1 MSHPEH
7 TVKSRVAAIS
17 ILASAVMAAAKFV
30 VGIAI
35 GSLALISEALHSSV
49 DLVAT
54 VITWL
59 VVRVSGKPADKE
71 HHYGHGK
78 LESLSALGVI
88 AMLYVLAGG
97 ILVESWSR
105 LREGAIPP
113 TLSAIPFIVLLID
126 IGVNFWRARA
136 LHRTARD
143 TKSQALAADALH
155 FASDVL
161 GSLAVIAG
169 LALSGLG
176 YAWGDAAAAIGV
188 AVVISLLG
196 LRLARSTVE
205 TLLDRAPEGVSEKA
219 AAAIKAV
226 PGVVGV
232 ERLRVRMVGPTHFID
247 AIVQVPRTF
256 PIDRVDEIKRKA
268 QAAVTRALDDADLT
282 FTAVPV
288 ARDNE
293 SVRERIMV
301 IARNSGLAV
310 HHVTVHDLGGKL
322 TVSIDLEVDGG
333 MELTA
338 AHDIAQDLERNIRD
352 EFGEDVEVDT
362 HIEPLEPELPHGVD
376 AAPDRVET
384 IRTALT
390 RFAADSAIHDIH
402 SVRVRDTDAGEIV
415 NFHCHAAPSMSV
427 IEVHENVDEI
437 ERALRRAF
445 PAVKRVIS
453 HAEPPDAQSNPA
465 NAGRVLVSDSPRRCV
480 ARVIRRWT
488 RFIFINESLT
498 LDRPRKLDSNR
509 CDSEVAGGS
518 AELGAEDFAI
528 SFPWGLK
535 AWRAHTR
542 RARASNPIR
551 SRDWRSRSRN
561 RPIIGS

>member
-1 MSHPEH
+1 MAGCYTPRMSHPDH
-7 TVKSRVAAIS
+7 QAKSRVAAIS
-17 ILASAVMAAAKFV
+17 IFASAGMAAAKFV

-49 DLVAT
+49 DVVAT

-59 VVRVSGKPADKE
+59 VVRVSDRPADEE

-78 LESLSALGVI
+78 LESISALGVI

-97 ILVESWSR
+97 ILVESYSR
-105 LREGAIPP
+105 LRDGVPPPAI
-113 TLSAIPFIVLLID
+113 SAVPFIVLLVD
-126 IGVNFWRARA
+126 IAVNYWRARA

-161 GSLAVIAG
+161 GSIAVIIG

-176 YAWGDAAAAIGV
+176 YAWGDSAAAIAV
-188 AVVISLLG
+188 AIMIALLG

-205 TLLDRAPEGVSEKA
+205 TLVDRAPEGASEKA
-219 AAAIKAV
+219 AAAIMAV
-226 PGVVGV
+226 PGVVDV
-232 ERLRVRMVGPTHFID
+232 ERLRVRMVGSTHFVE

-256 PIDRVDEIKRKA
+256 PIDRVEEIKRRA
-268 QAAVTRALDDADLT
+268 QEAVSKVLDDADLT

-322 TVSIDLEVDGG
+322 TVSIDLEVDGE
-333 MELTA
+333 MALTA
-338 AHDIAQDLERNIRD
+338 AHDIAHELERSIRD

-362 HIEPLEPELPHGVD
+362 HIEPLEPELPLGSD
-376 AAPDRVET
+376 AATDRVEA
-384 IRTALT
+384 IKAALA
-390 RFAADSAIHDIH
+390 RFAADGAIHDIH
-402 SVRVRDTDAGEIV
+402 NVRVRDTAAGEIV
-415 NFHCHAAPSMSV
+415 NFHCRAAPSMSV
-427 IEVHENVDEI
+427 IKVHESVDEI

-445 PAVKRVIS
+445 PTVKRVIS
-453 HAEPPDAQSNPA
+453 HAEPP
-465 NAGRVLVSDSPRRCV
+465 NATD
-480 ARVIRRWT
+480 
-488 RFIFINESLT
+488 
-498 LDRPRKLDSNR
+498 
-509 CDSEVAGGS
+509 
-518 AELGAEDFAI
+518 
-528 SFPWGLK
+528 
-535 AWRAHTR
+535 
-542 RARASNPIR
+542 
-551 SRDWRSRSRN
+551 
-561 RPIIGS
+561 